1 MIKIVGPFV
10 AMKRQELKMTAE
22 EIRTQ
27 WHRKKDNS
35 DDFYYPSDIRLQAE
49 IAAQL
54 AELNE
59 SLRRGTPKPDMG
71 TPHQAGD

>member
-1 MIKIVGPFV
+1 MLKTVGPFV
-10 AMKRQELKMTAE
+10 VMKRQKLKMTAE

-35 DDFYYPSDIRLQAE
+35 DDFYYPSDIRVQAE

-59 SLRRGTPKPDMG
+59 SLRRGTPPNLPGNATRASD
-71 TPHQAGD
+71 